1 MTNSETLPHT
11 SEQIQA
17 DVQNAIKWEPLLNA
31 AEIGVAVNDGVVTL
45 SGSVDSYAKK
55 LEAENATKAVRG
67 VKAIVEGIKI
77 IFNDK
82 YGKKTDNDIAK
93 EVLNAF
99 VWHRDITND
108 TIQVKVEDG
117 WVTLEGEQQWN
128 YQREAAGVAIRNL
141 TGIRGISNKITIN
154 PQPADDI
161 EQHDIANALHRNRF
175 IDDKN
180 IVVQVNGKKVT
191 LTGSVTSWY
200 DRDEAARIAWNAP
213 GVASLA
219 NELAVL

>member
-1 MTNSETLPHT
+1 MTNSEIVPQT

-17 DVQNAIKWEPLLNA
+17 DIQNALKWEPLLNA
-31 AEIGVAVNDGVVTL
+31 AEIGVAVHEGIATL

-67 VKAIVEGIKI
+67 VKAVVENIKI
-77 IFNDK
+77 IFHDK
-82 YGKKTDNDIAK
+82 FGKKTDNDIAK

-99 VWHRDITND
+99 VWPKAIANES
-108 TIQVKVEDG
+108 IQVKVEDG

-128 YQREAAGVAIRNL
+128 YQREAAGTAIRNL
-141 TGIRGISNKITIN
+141 MGIRGVSNKITIN

-161 EQHDIANALHRNRF
+161 EQHDIEKALHRNRF
-175 IDDKN
+175 IDDEH
-180 IVVQVNGKKVT
+180 ISVHVNGKTVT

-213 GVASLA
+213 GVASLQ